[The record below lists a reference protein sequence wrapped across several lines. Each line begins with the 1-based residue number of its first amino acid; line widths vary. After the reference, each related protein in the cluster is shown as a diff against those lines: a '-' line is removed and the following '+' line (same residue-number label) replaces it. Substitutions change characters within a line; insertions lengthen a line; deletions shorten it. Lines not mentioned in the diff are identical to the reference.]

1 MACTGAGA
9 AGTLENLMSLLD
21 RLERLFGRFALP
33 HLGLYLVGAQVFVFL
48 CTLLGLLR
56 PDALD
61 YAPALVLEAGE
72 WWRMATF
79 LLVVPIPGGALGF
92 VFTAFG
98 WDLFYIMSEALEEHW
113 GAFRF
118 NLYLGLSWFLTLVC
132 SFATPL
138 QGVSNLF
145 ILGSVFLAFAFLHP
159 DFEIL
164 LFFILP
170 VKIKWLAIIAWA
182 LNGVQFVRGDLAER
196 LQIGATVVTF
206 LVFFGPQMLRSRR
219 QGRRLEARRAER
231 AEEAERPRHVCYV
244 CGKND
249 RTHPQLDFR
258 YCSKCAGDQCYCPEH
273 IQNHSHVVGPD
284 EARGG

>member
-1 MACTGAGA
+1 
-9 AGTLENLMSLLD
+9 MSLLD
-21 RLERLFGRFALP
+21 RLERLLGRFALP

-48 CTLLGLLR
+48 CTLVGLLR

-61 YAPALVLEAGE
+61 YAPALVLQAGE
-72 WWRMATF
+72 WWRMVTF

-98 WDLFYIMSEALEEHW
+98 WYLFYLMSEALEEHW

-118 NLYLGLSWFLTLVC
+118 NLYLGLSWFLTVVC
-132 SFATPL
+132 SFATPFN
-138 QGVSNLF
+138 GVSNLF

-159 DFEIL
+159 NFEIL

-182 LNGVQFVRGDLAER
+182 LNGVQFVRGGLADR

-206 LVFFGPQMLRSRR
+206 LVFFGPEILRSRR
-219 QGRRLEARRAER
+219 QGRRLAARREER
-231 AEEAERPRHVCYV
+231 EQEAERPRHVCYV

>member
-1 MACTGAGA
+1 MACSVVGG
-9 AGTLENLMSLLD
+9 AGTLNSLMSPLD
-21 RLERLFGRFALP
+21 RLDRLLGRFALP
-33 HLGLYLVGAQVFVFL
+33 HLGLYLVGTQVFVFL

-56 PDALD
+56 PDTFD
-61 YAPALVLEAGE
+61 YAPALVLEGGE
-72 WWRMATF
+72 WWRLVTF
-79 LLVVPIPGGALGF
+79 LLIVPIPGGALGF

-98 WDLFYIMSEALEEHW
+98 WYVFYLMSEALEEHW

-118 NLYLGLSWFLTLVC
+118 NLYLGLSWLLTIVG

-138 QGVSNLF
+138 APVSNLF

-159 DFEIL
+159 EFQIL

-170 VKIKWLAIIAWA
+170 VKIKWLAIIAWV
-182 LNGVQFVRGDLAER
+182 LNGVHFIRGGLAER

-206 LVFFGPQMLRSRR
+206 LLFFGPEILRNRR
-219 QGRRLEARRAER
+219 QGRRVEARRAER
-231 AEEAERPRHVCYV
+231 AEAAERPRHVCHV

-273 IQNHSHVVGPD
+273 IHSHSHVVGPD
-284 EARGG
+284 EASRG